1 MYKKIRIFISLC
13 TVVILALCVIQYNK
27 ELLGDRDIFLKGN
40 GTKNEPYEI
49 NTKEDIIWLR
59 EEVNQG
65 TEFRNTYFLQMR
77 DIDLENEEWIPIGE
91 FDSEKYFFGI
101 YDGGNHKI
109 YNLKIRGDKC
119 KSSNVG
125 LFGYLEGTICNL
137 GIESGIVEG
146 SYVGAFTSHSSENA
160 LIANCYNKAT
170 IIGTARAG
178 GIADNFSGTNINCA
192 NEGVIESSCPAEIV
206 SYNAKNLTNVY
217 PVQNAY
223 TQTFKGSFVQCINEE
238 ISGSL
243 DIFEWLNSGVT
254 YFDENEI
261 FESDLVR
268 KWLIQ

>member
-1 MYKKIRIFISLC
+1 MTF
-13 TVVILALCVIQYNK
+13 T
-27 ELLGDRDIFLKGN
+27 
-40 GTKNEPYEI
+40 
-49 NTKEDIIWLR
+49 
-59 EEVNQG
+59 
-65 TEFRNTYFLQMR
+65 
-77 DIDLENEEWIPIGE
+77 
-91 FDSEKYFFGI
+91 
-101 YDGGNHKI
+101 I

-178 GIADNFSGTNINCA
+178 GIADNFSGTIINCA